1 MKSRTGSESELSS
14 SATVTLAEA
23 SVGFSLE
30 VESFFAFTASSSV
43 ADDFGYMIPG
53 QR

>member
-1 MKSRTGSESELSS
+1 MKSQTGSELELSS
-14 SATVTLAEA
+14 LATATLAKV
-23 SVGFSLE
+23 SVGFGLE

-43 ADDFGYMIPG
+43 ADDFGYVIPG